1 MTNKCNARKHGLV
14 GEDSRRPIKSS
25 RLKKAKAKA
34 RILQNARS
42 AAIKDAILSFE
53 ASL

>member
-14 GEDSRRPIKSS
+14 GEDSRRPIKSA
-25 RLKKAKAKA
+25 RLKQAKAKA
-34 RILQNARS
+34 RAGQIARQG
-42 AAIKDAILSFE
+42 AIRDAEMAFA